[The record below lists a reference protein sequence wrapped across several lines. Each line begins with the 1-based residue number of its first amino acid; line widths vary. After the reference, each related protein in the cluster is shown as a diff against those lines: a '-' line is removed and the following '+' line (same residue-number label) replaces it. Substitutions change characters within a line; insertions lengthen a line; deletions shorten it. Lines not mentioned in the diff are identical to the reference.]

1 MQESPCN
8 RDRLQRIQ
16 CSFNKSHFS
25 FDDDANPVQNQLTFF
40 LFRRPGQADWRRR
53 LSHGERRSDLER
65 TLNTGSHPRPLLPPG
80 VSVKARFA
88 LSLFILALP
97 LSAKADQLVSAG
109 SLIQCT
115 ISEGNIS
122 SKTTQ
127 VGDPV
132 MCQLGHT
139 EMYGR
144 NSFPYGSYVVGHFAA
159 YKDPGHF
166 VGKGWME
173 LDFDRLVVQPDTV
186 IPINARVVA
195 APRNPVDKDGK
206 ILGTGHATRDT
217 VEWLIPV
224 LWPIDLINLPRRGP
238 RPVLKAE
245 SKLTLKVMDDFGI
258 PTPQENAV
266 RTPALVSRQTPD
278 EPTYQTYREQAA
290 PIERA
295 YAQPPMQQ
303 YPPQQQY
310 APQQGYAPVV
320 VNLVQPAQQQQ
331 QPIIIQQQAPQQQPV
346 YIQQQAQQQPI
357 IVQQAPPVVY
367 NHYPPPPPPAYGPY
381 RYYYRGY

>member
-1 MQESPCN
+1 M
-8 RDRLQRIQ
+8 
-16 CSFNKSHFS
+16 
-25 FDDDANPVQNQLTFF
+25 
-40 LFRRPGQADWRRR
+40 
-53 LSHGERRSDLER
+53 
-65 TLNTGSHPRPLLPPG
+65 
-80 VSVKARFA
+80 KARYA
-88 LSLFILALP
+88 LSLLLVALP
-97 LSAKADQLVSAG
+97 FAAKADQLVSAG
-109 SLIQCT
+109 SLLQCT
-115 ISEGNIS
+115 ISEGNVS
-122 SKTTQ
+122 SKTMRI
-127 VGDPV
+127 GDPV

-159 YKDPGHF
+159 YKDPGHL

-173 LDFDRLVVQPDTV
+173 LDFDRMVVQPDTV
-186 IPINARVVA
+186 VPINARVVA
-195 APRNPVDKDGK
+195 TPNNKVDRDGHIEGK
-206 ILGTGHATRDT
+206 GHATKDT

-238 RPVLKAE
+238 TPTLKAE
-245 SKLTLKVMDDFGI
+245 TKLTLKVMDDFGI

-278 EPTYQTYREQAA
+278 EPNYQNYREQAA

-295 YAQPPMQQ
+295 YAQPPQQQ
-303 YPPQQQY
+303 YAQQQY
-310 APQQGYAPVV
+310 APQQGYSSPVV

-346 YIQQQAQQQPI
+346 YIQQ
-357 IVQQAPPVVY
+357 APPVVY
-367 NHYPPPPPPAYGPY
+367 NHYPPPPPVYGPY

>member
-1 MQESPCN
+1 MS
-8 RDRLQRIQ
+8 
-16 CSFNKSHFS
+16 
-25 FDDDANPVQNQLTFF
+25 A
-40 LFRRPGQADWRRR
+40 WRRR
-53 LSHGERRSDLER
+53 LSHGERRYHFVR
-65 TLNTGSHPRPLLPPG
+65 TSRPAPHLRRFSFPEG
-80 VSVKARFA
+80 VSVKARHA
-88 LSLFILALP
+88 LALLILALP
-97 LSAKADQLVSAG
+97 FAAKADQLVSAG
-109 SLIQCT
+109 SLLQCT

-122 SKTTQ
+122 SQTTQ
-127 VGDPV
+127 IGDPV
-132 MCQLGHT
+132 MCQLGHS
-139 EMYGR
+139 EAYGR
-144 NSFPYGSYVVGHFAA
+144 NSFPYGSYVIGHFAA

-186 IPINARVVA
+186 VPINARVVA
-195 APRNPVDKDGK
+195 VPKHPVDKDGK

-245 SKLTLKVMDDFGI
+245 TRLTLKVMDDFGI

-278 EPTYQTYREQAA
+278 EPTYQGYREQAA

-295 YAQPPMQQ
+295 YAAQQQQQ
-303 YPPQQQY
+303 YPQQQY
-310 APQQGYAPVV
+310 APQQGYAPQAGYGSPVV
-320 VNLVQPAQQQQ
+320 VNLVQPAPQQQ
-331 QPIIIQQQAPQQQPV
+331 QPIIIQQQAPQQQQPV
-346 YIQQQAQQQPI
+346 YIQQQQQPV

-367 NHYPPPPPPAYGPY
+367 NHYPPPPPIYGPY